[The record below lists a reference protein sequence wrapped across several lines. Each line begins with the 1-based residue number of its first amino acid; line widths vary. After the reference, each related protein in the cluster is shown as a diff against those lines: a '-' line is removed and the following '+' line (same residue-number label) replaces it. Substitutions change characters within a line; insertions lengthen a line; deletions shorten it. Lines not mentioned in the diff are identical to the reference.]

1 MKHHTHS
8 GGCMCGGVRYE
19 VTGPLREII
28 ACHCRECQQA
38 SSNHV
43 TATAAKPGNLVITEE
58 RGLAWY
64 SHGGALNRGFCKL
77 CGSTLF
83 FDHGKEHPTGI
94 AVGSFDTAPD
104 MHVAVHIYTDEAG
117 AWYDLPQDD
126 AHARD
131 TDAWRRASWHD
142 LKWLDV

>member
-58 RGLAWY
+58 RGLA
-64 SHGGALNRGFCKL
+64 
-77 CGSTLF
+77 
-83 FDHGKEHPTGI
+83 
-94 AVGSFDTAPD
+94 
-104 MHVAVHIYTDEAG
+104 
-117 AWYDLPQDD
+117 
-126 AHARD
+126 
-131 TDAWRRASWHD
+131 
-142 LKWLDV
+142 

>member
-1 MKHHTHS
+1 M
-8 GGCMCGGVRYE
+8 
-19 VTGPLREII
+19 
-28 ACHCRECQQA
+28 
-38 SSNHV
+38 
-43 TATAAKPGNLVITEE
+43 
-58 RGLAWY
+58 
-64 SHGGALNRGFCKL
+64 
-77 CGSTLF
+77 
-83 FDHGKEHPTGI
+83 
-94 AVGSFDTAPD
+94 GSFDTAPD